1 MFENALTLIP
11 MNRFTL
17 LVLSL
22 TVVLGING
30 CKKPKRYDLIV
41 ENAVILTDSGL
52 VEGKTILVK
61 GDTIAGIIDAGE
73 PVRTR
78 KVVDADGGI
87 VMPGFIDSHTSIA
100 CFFKSNGKAFD
111 THPKSLTTF
120 YRSIVSKHFLPY
132 GVTTVVDA
140 EPDSAWIS
148 QIESW
153 KPNPKLTDVIA
164 AQLVEQ
170 GKSAINP
177 KLSPYLFMKGVY
189 GVYNEANI
197 SNNSFWILTG
207 IQSGLSYPKN
217 IEGVQSVINPLL
229 LLTGSKGIVE
239 NRIANVYGI
248 KQSIPDELLVIEGI
262 SYMAENSP
270 SLLDSV
276 AAILGSNN
284 ASLST
289 GIYRIKHFVDS
300 GFATYGIEQTQ
311 AIKQRLKYGFTHLME
326 YVRTLHDNG
335 VEFRIGCNIPFDG
348 SAFAQEQN
356 LLLEAGFTIPEIGK
370 ISSYNAA
377 KALAIHSHK
386 GKIAIGYTADLV
398 VFQKNDTGKSFDFTR
413 IRRIVKGGRAE
424 KMK

>member
-11 MNRFTL
+11 MNRFTIL
-17 LVLSL
+17 ILNLAIILS
-22 TVVLGING
+22 ISG

-41 ENAVILTDSGL
+41 ENAIILTDSGL

-87 VMPGFIDSHTSIA
+87 VLPGFIDSYTSIA

-140 EPDSAWIS
+140 EPDSTWVS
-148 QIESW
+148 QIQNW

-164 AQLVEQ
+164 IQWIEEGDGAFN
-170 GKSAINP
+170 SS
-177 KLSPYLFMKGVY
+177 LSPYLFIEGF
-189 GVYNEANI
+189 YNGNSKANTG
-197 SNNSFWILTG
+197 SNNFWILTG
-207 IQSGLSYPKN
+207 IQNGLSYPKN
-217 IEGVQSVINPLL
+217 IEGLQSIINPLL
-229 LLTGSKGIVE
+229 LLTGSNGIVE

-248 KQSIPDELLVIEGI
+248 KQNIPNELLTIEAI
-262 SYMAENSP
+262 SYLAENSP
-270 SLLDSV
+270 ALLDSV
-276 AAILGSNN
+276 AAILGSNST
-284 ASLST
+284 SLST
-289 GIYRIKHFVDS
+289 GLYRVKHFVDS

-335 VEFRIGCNIPFDG
+335 VELRIGSNMPFDG

-356 LLLEAGFTIPEIGK
+356 LLLEAGFTIPEIGR
-370 ISSYNAA
+370 ISSFNAA

-398 VFQKNDTGKSFDFTR
+398 VFPKNETDNKFDFTR
-413 IRRIVKGGRAE
+413 INRVIKGGRAE